1 MPFIGAAIRAA
12 KGVTDKVV
20 LGKELKRLKELED
33 KNVLELVSGE
43 KQLSARIALKQL
55 EHQERLSLG
64 AKKPEH
70 EKLEREIVE
79 LMAERIEE
87 KRKELSGKHAT
98 QYDIANIMLL
108 IQKMAYET
116 SSDMEKVREKSD
128 EGMLSLSR
136 FRDHVKSSLDMQQR
150 ENQNKLGENLKQM
163 RDGLAVAVGSM
174 KKELETNLEAYRQ
187 ETAAALNQ
195 MKADIEKQE
204 KTVESSLD
212 KFSKDMGDMN
222 ANLNMEL
229 TRLGNSTEDLGREL
243 KREIASLN
251 DQNTRLAGKMR
262 LTFGI
267 LLASNG
273 ITLLLL
279 VMFLLGVFK

>member
-64 AKKPEH
+64 AKKPEL

-128 EGMLSLSR
+128 EGLLSLSR
-136 FRDHVKSSLDMQQR
+136 FRDHVKSSLDLQQK
-150 ENQNKLGENLKQM
+150 ENQNRLGESLKQM
-163 RDGLAVAVGSM
+163 REGLAAAVSSM
-174 KKELETNLEAYRQ
+174 KKELDGTMEANRQ
-187 ETAAALNQ
+187 EMAAALNQ
-195 MKADIEKQE
+195 MKTDIEKKE
-204 KTVESSLD
+204 KVMESSLD
-212 KFSKDMGDMN
+212 KFGKDMDALN
-222 ANLNMEL
+222 ANLNNEI
-229 TRLGNSTEDLGREL
+229 TRLGSSTDNLGREL
-243 KREIASLN
+243 KMEIASLN
-251 DQNTRLAGKMR
+251 EQNTRLAGKMK

-279 VMFLLGVFK
+279 VMFLLGVFE